1 MNSAYAQSN
10 FIFLLQLSGE
20 ALNYALADAMRLSP
34 RINTA
39 TGRTEVPVTPKLER
53 VMSITFPEAEYGSM
67 VEFSPATNPVHAVI
81 IQKSFRINAKRFD
94 TTGDKF
100 IPLRKNNT
108 TFSPDDSRKAA
119 YLTGDTVM
127 EATTRLA
134 LMLTLG
140 LHGIKNNLHGYDAES
155 VKINFRP
162 SVLARLRTF
171 P

>member
-1 MNSAYAQSN
+1 
-10 FIFLLQLSGE
+10 
-20 ALNYALADAMRLSP
+20 
-34 RINTA
+34 
-39 TGRTEVPVTPKLER
+39 
-53 VMSITFPEAEYGSM
+53 
-67 VEFSPATNPVHAVI
+67 
-81 IQKSFRINAKRFD
+81 
-94 TTGDKF
+94 
-100 IPLRKNNT
+100 
-108 TFSPDDSRKAA
+108 
-119 YLTGDTVM
+119 M